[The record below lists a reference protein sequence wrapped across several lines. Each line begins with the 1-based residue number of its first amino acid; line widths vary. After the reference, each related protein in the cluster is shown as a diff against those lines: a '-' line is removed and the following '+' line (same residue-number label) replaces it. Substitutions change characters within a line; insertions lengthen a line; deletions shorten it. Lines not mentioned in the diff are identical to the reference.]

1 VQRRELPEPGDAFA
15 DRVKDGMTWEE
26 LDAKLK
32 EGMELEAEE
41 RRQQNTRR
49 AVRKALVAS
58 LPEEFEIP
66 ETLLEQVV
74 KERFANALRPA

>member
-1 VQRRELPEPGDAFA
+1 MNFDTTPWIPHLDVDAA
-15 DRVKDGMTWEE
+15 R
-26 LDAKLK
+26 A
-32 EGMELEAEE
+32 GMELEAEE

-66 ETLLEQVV
+66 ETLLEQA
-74 KERFANALRPA
+74 RRGWDDFCP